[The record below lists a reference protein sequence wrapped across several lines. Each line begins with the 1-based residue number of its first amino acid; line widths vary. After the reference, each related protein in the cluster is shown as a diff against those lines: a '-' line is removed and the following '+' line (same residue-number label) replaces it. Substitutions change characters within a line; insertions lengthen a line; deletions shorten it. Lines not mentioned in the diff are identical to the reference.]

1 MKRLL
6 LLLCFLFSLAPL
18 GAQTNKR
25 IKDLQSRQGQLKRQI
40 EETQTLLNTTKKDV
54 GSQLNSLNALTGQI
68 AERRK
73 YIDTLTSDMAQIDA
87 EMSLVESELLRLQS
101 DLLAHKDD
109 YVASLRYLQRH
120 GSIQQKLMFVFSAK
134 TFAQT
139 LRRLRYVREYAT
151 FQKEQGLA
159 MQQQQQ
165 DISAKRKELEEVKT
179 SKTDLLQQREAERIA
194 LEAQEREKRALV
206 GELQKKQKGLQDE
219 IKKKRAEAN
228 KLNAEIDKLVAAEI
242 EKARKQAEEDAR
254 REAEAK
260 KQAENARRAET
271 KTTTTKE
278 TSKSTT
284 ATTKTVSTSVVA
296 TAPTTTASTTSD
308 KALSANFEQNRGKL
322 PAPITTSYIVVSRF
336 GQYNVEGMKNVT
348 LDNKGIDLQGKQ
360 GAKARAIFNG
370 KVAAIFQLNGL
381 FNVLVRHG
389 QYISV
394 YCNLSS
400 TSVKQGDDVTTRQE
414 LGTVFTDPSNDN
426 RTVLHFQLR
435 KERDKL
441 NPERWLKL

>member
-1 MKRLL
+1 MKRLC
-6 LLLCFLFSLAPL
+6 LLLCMLLCLAPL

-25 IKDLQSRQGQLKRQI
+25 IKDLQNRQGQLRKQI
-40 EETQTLLNTTKKDV
+40 EETQTLLNSTKKDV
-54 GSQLNSLNALTGQI
+54 GSQLNTLNALTGQI
-68 AERRK
+68 DERRR

-87 EMSLVESELLRLQS
+87 EMNLVEAQLSRLQT
-101 DLLAHKDD
+101 DLLAQKDD

-120 GSIQQKLMFVFSAK
+120 GSIQQKLMFIFSAGSL
-134 TFAQT
+134 AQT
-139 LRRLRYVREYAT
+139 LRRLRYLREYAT
-151 FQKEQGLA
+151 YQKTQGLV

-165 DISAKRKELEEVKT
+165 DISAKRKELEEVRA
-179 SKTDLLQQREAERIA
+179 SKTDLLQQREAERMV
-194 LEAQEREKRALV
+194 LETQQREQRALV
-206 GELQKKQKGLQDE
+206 NELQKKQKGLQDE
-219 IKKKRAEAN
+219 IRKKQAEAN

-242 EKARKQAEEDAR
+242 EKARKQAEEEAR

-260 KQAENARRAET
+260 KQAEAAKRTET
-271 KTTTTKE
+271 KTVAKTTAKPATTKTA
-278 TSKSTT
+278 TSAKSTT
-284 ATTKTVSTSVVA
+284 AP
-296 TAPTTTASTTSD
+296 APASSAGTD
-308 KALSANFEQNRGKL
+308 KALSANFEQNRGRL

-336 GQYNVEGMKNVT
+336 GQYNVQGMKNVT
-348 LDNKGIDLQGKQ
+348 LDNKGIDLQGKP
-360 GAKARAIFNG
+360 GAKARAVFNG

-414 LGTVFTDPSNDN
+414 LGIVFTDTSNDN

>member
-1 MKRLL
+1 MKRLC
-6 LLLCFLFSLAPL
+6 LLLCMLLCLAPL

-25 IKDLQSRQGQLKRQI
+25 IKDLQNRQGQLRKQI
-40 EETQTLLNTTKKDV
+40 EETQALLNSTKKDV
-54 GSQLNSLNALTGQI
+54 GSQLNTLNTLTGQI
-68 AERRK
+68 DERRR

-87 EMSLVESELLRLQS
+87 EMNLVEAQLSRLQT
-101 DLLAHKDD
+101 DLLAQKDD

-120 GSIQQKLMFVFSAK
+120 GSIQQKLMFIFSAGSL
-134 TFAQT
+134 AQT

-151 FQKEQGLA
+151 YQKAQGLA

-165 DISAKRKELEEVKT
+165 DISAKRKELEEVRA
-179 SKTDLLQQREAERIA
+179 SKTDLLQQREAERRV
-194 LEAQEREKRALV
+194 LETQQREQRALV
-206 GELQKKQKGLQDE
+206 NELQKTQKGLQDE
-219 IKKKRAEAN
+219 IRKKQAEAN

-242 EKARKQAEEDAR
+242 EKARKQAEEEAR

-260 KQAENARRAET
+260 KQAEAAKRTEAKTVAKTNAKPATT
-271 KTTTTKE
+271 KTA
-278 TSKSTT
+278 TSAKSTT
-284 ATTKTVSTSVVA
+284 AP
-296 TAPTTTASTTSD
+296 APASSASTD
-308 KALSANFEQNRGKL
+308 KALSANFEQNRGRL

-336 GQYNVEGMKNVT
+336 GQYNVQGMKNVT
-348 LDNKGIDLQGKQ
+348 LDNKGIDLQGKP
-360 GAKARAIFNG
+360 GAKARAVFNG

-400 TSVKQGDDVTTRQE
+400 TSVKQGDDVNTRQE
-414 LGTVFTDPSNDN
+414 LGTVFTDTSNDN

>member
-1 MKRLL
+1 MKRLC
-6 LLLCFLFSLAPL
+6 LLLCMLLCLAPL

-25 IKDLQSRQGQLKRQI
+25 IKDLQNRQGQLRKQI
-40 EETQTLLNTTKKDV
+40 EETQTLLNSTKKDV
-54 GSQLNSLNALTGQI
+54 GSQLNTLNALTGQI
-68 AERRK
+68 DERRR

-87 EMSLVESELLRLQS
+87 EMNLVEAQLSRLQT
-101 DLLAHKDD
+101 DLLAQKDD

-120 GSIQQKLMFVFSAK
+120 GSIQQKLMFIFSAGSL
-134 TFAQT
+134 AQT

-151 FQKEQGLA
+151 YQKTQGLV

-165 DISAKRKELEEVKT
+165 DISAKRKELEEVRA
-179 SKTDLLQQREAERIA
+179 SKTDLLQQREAERMV
-194 LEAQEREKRALV
+194 LETQQREQRALV
-206 GELQKKQKGLQDE
+206 NELQKKQKELQDE
-219 IKKKRAEAN
+219 IRKKQAEAN

-242 EKARKQAEEDAR
+242 EKARKQAEEEAR

-260 KQAENARRAET
+260 KQAEAAKRTEAKTVAKTNAKPATT
-271 KTTTTKE
+271 KTA
-278 TSKSTT
+278 TSAKSTT
-284 ATTKTVSTSVVA
+284 AP
-296 TAPTTTASTTSD
+296 APASSASTD
-308 KALSANFEQNRGKL
+308 KALSANFEQNRGRL

-336 GQYNVEGMKNVT
+336 GQYNVQGMKNVT
-348 LDNKGIDLQGKQ
+348 LDNKGIDLQGKP
-360 GAKARAIFNG
+360 GAKARAVFNG

-400 TSVKQGDDVTTRQE
+400 TSVKQGDDVNTRQE
-414 LGTVFTDPSNDN
+414 LGTVFTDTSNDN

>member
-1 MKRLL
+1 MKRLC
-6 LLLCFLFSLAPL
+6 LLLCMLLCLAPL

-25 IKDLQSRQGQLKRQI
+25 IKDLQNRQGQLRKQI
-40 EETQTLLNTTKKDV
+40 EETQTLLNSTKKDV
-54 GSQLNSLNALTGQI
+54 GSQLNTLNALTGQI
-68 AERRK
+68 DERRR

-87 EMSLVESELLRLQS
+87 EMNLVEAQLSRLQT
-101 DLLAHKDD
+101 DLLAQKDD

-120 GSIQQKLMFVFSAK
+120 GSIQQKLMFIFSAGSL
-134 TFAQT
+134 AQT

-151 FQKEQGLA
+151 YQKAQGLA

-165 DISAKRKELEEVKT
+165 DISAKRKELEEVRA
-179 SKTDLLQQREAERIA
+179 SKTDLLQQREAERMV
-194 LEAQEREKRALV
+194 LETQQREQRALV
-206 GELQKKQKGLQDE
+206 NELQKKQKGLQDE
-219 IKKKRAEAN
+219 IRKKQAEAN

-242 EKARKQAEEDAR
+242 EKARKQAEEEAR

-260 KQAENARRAET
+260 KQAEAAKRTEAKTVAKTNA
-271 KTTTTKE
+271 KP
-278 TSKSTT
+278 
-284 ATTKTVSTSVVA
+284 ATTKTVTSAKST
-296 TAPTTTASTTSD
+296 TAPAPASSASTD
-308 KALSANFEQNRGKL
+308 KALSANFEQNRGRL

-336 GQYNVEGMKNVT
+336 GQYNVQGMKNVT
-348 LDNKGIDLQGKQ
+348 LDNKGIDLQGKP
-360 GAKARAIFNG
+360 GAKARAVFNG

-400 TSVKQGDDVTTRQE
+400 TSVKQGDDVNTRQE
-414 LGTVFTDPSNDN
+414 LGTVFIDTSNDN

>member
-1 MKRLL
+1 M
-6 LLLCFLFSLAPL
+6 LLCLAPL

-25 IKDLQSRQGQLKRQI
+25 IKDLQNRQGQLRKQI
-40 EETQTLLNTTKKDV
+40 EETQTLLNSTKKDV
-54 GSQLNSLNALTGQI
+54 GSQLNTLNALTGQI
-68 AERRK
+68 DERRR

-87 EMSLVESELLRLQS
+87 EMNLVEAQLSRLQT
-101 DLLAHKDD
+101 DLLAQKDD

-120 GSIQQKLMFVFSAK
+120 GSIQQKLMFIFSAGSL
-134 TFAQT
+134 AQT

-151 FQKEQGLA
+151 YQKAQGLA

-165 DISAKRKELEEVKT
+165 DISAKRKELEEVRA
-179 SKTDLLQQREAERIA
+179 SKTDLLQQREAERRV
-194 LEAQEREKRALV
+194 LETQQREQRALV
-206 GELQKKQKGLQDE
+206 NELQKTQKGLQDE
-219 IKKKRAEAN
+219 IRKKQAEAN

-242 EKARKQAEEDAR
+242 EKARKQAEEEAR

-260 KQAENARRAET
+260 KQAEAAKRTEAKTVAKTNAKPATT
-271 KTTTTKE
+271 KTA
-278 TSKSTT
+278 TSAKSTT
-284 ATTKTVSTSVVA
+284 AP
-296 TAPTTTASTTSD
+296 APASSASTD
-308 KALSANFEQNRGKL
+308 KALSANFEQNRGRL

-336 GQYNVEGMKNVT
+336 GQYNVQGMKNVT
-348 LDNKGIDLQGKQ
+348 LDNKGIDLQGKP
-360 GAKARAIFNG
+360 GAKARAVFNG

-400 TSVKQGDDVTTRQE
+400 TSVKQGDDVNTRQE
-414 LGTVFTDPSNDN
+414 LGTVFTDTSNDN

>member
-1 MKRLL
+1 MKRLC
-6 LLLCFLFSLAPL
+6 LLLCMLLCLAPL

-25 IKDLQSRQGQLKRQI
+25 IKDLQNRQGQLRKQI
-40 EETQTLLNTTKKDV
+40 EETQTLLNSTKKDV
-54 GSQLNSLNALTGQI
+54 GSQLNTLNALTGQI
-68 AERRK
+68 DERRR

-87 EMSLVESELLRLQS
+87 EMNLVEAQLSRLQT
-101 DLLAHKDD
+101 DLLAQKDD

-120 GSIQQKLMFVFSAK
+120 GSIQQKLMFIFSAGSL
-134 TFAQT
+134 AQT

-151 FQKEQGLA
+151 YQKTQGLA

-165 DISAKRKELEEVKT
+165 DISAKRKELEEVRA
-179 SKTDLLQQREAERIA
+179 SKTDLLQQREAERMV
-194 LEAQEREKRALV
+194 LETQQREQRALV
-206 GELQKKQKGLQDE
+206 NELQKKQKGLQDE
-219 IKKKRAEAN
+219 IRKKQAEAN

-242 EKARKQAEEDAR
+242 EKARKQAEEEAR

-260 KQAENARRAET
+260 KQAEAAKRTET
-271 KTTTTKE
+271 KTVAKTAAKPATTKMA
-278 TSKSTT
+278 TSAKSTT
-284 ATTKTVSTSVVA
+284 A
-296 TAPTTTASTTSD
+296 PASASSAGTD
-308 KALSANFEQNRGKL
+308 KALSANFEQNRGRL

-336 GQYNVEGMKNVT
+336 GQYNVQGMKNVT
-348 LDNKGIDLQGKQ
+348 LYNKGIDLQGKP
-360 GAKARAIFNG
+360 GAKARAVFNG

-400 TSVKQGDDVTTRQE
+400 TSVKQGDDVNTRQE
-414 LGTVFTDPSNDN
+414 LGTVFTDTSNDN

>member
-1 MKRLL
+1 MKRLC
-6 LLLCFLFSLAPL
+6 LLLCMLLCLAPL

-25 IKDLQSRQGQLKRQI
+25 IKDLQNRQGQLRKQI
-40 EETQTLLNTTKKDV
+40 EETQTLLNSTKKDV
-54 GSQLNSLNALTGQI
+54 GSQLNTLNALTGQI
-68 AERRK
+68 DERRR

-87 EMSLVESELLRLQS
+87 EMNLVEAQLSRLQT
-101 DLLAHKDD
+101 DLLAQKDD

-120 GSIQQKLMFVFSAK
+120 GSIQQKLMFIFSAGSL
-134 TFAQT
+134 AQT

-151 FQKEQGLA
+151 YQKAQGLA

-165 DISAKRKELEEVKT
+165 DISAKRKELEEVRA
-179 SKTDLLQQREAERIA
+179 SKTDLLQQREAERRV
-194 LEAQEREKRALV
+194 LETQQREQRALV
-206 GELQKKQKGLQDE
+206 NELQKTQKGLQDE
-219 IKKKRAEAN
+219 IRKKQAEAN

-242 EKARKQAEEDAR
+242 EKARKQAEEEAR

-260 KQAENARRAET
+260 KQAEAAKRTEAKTVAKTNAKPATT
-271 KTTTTKE
+271 KTA
-278 TSKSTT
+278 TSAKSTT
-284 ATTKTVSTSVVA
+284 AT
-296 TAPTTTASTTSD
+296 APASSASTD
-308 KALSANFEQNRGKL
+308 KALSANFEQNRGRL

-336 GQYNVEGMKNVT
+336 GQYNVQGMKNVT
-348 LDNKGIDLQGKQ
+348 LDNKGIDLQGKP
-360 GAKARAIFNG
+360 GAKARAVFNG

-400 TSVKQGDDVTTRQE
+400 TSVKQGDDVNTRQE
-414 LGTVFTDPSNDN
+414 LGTVFTDTSNDN

>member
-1 MKRLL
+1 MKRLC
-6 LLLCFLFSLAPL
+6 LLLCMLLCLAPL

-25 IKDLQSRQGQLKRQI
+25 IKDLQNRQGQLRKQI
-40 EETQTLLNTTKKDV
+40 EETQTLLNSTKKDV
-54 GSQLNSLNALTGQI
+54 GSQLNTLNTLMGQI
-68 AERRK
+68 DERRR

-87 EMSLVESELLRLQS
+87 EMNLVEAQLSRLQT
-101 DLLAHKDD
+101 DLLAQKDD

-120 GSIQQKLMFVFSAK
+120 GSIQQKLMFIFSAGSL
-134 TFAQT
+134 AQT

-151 FQKEQGLA
+151 YQKAQGLA

-165 DISAKRKELEEVKT
+165 DISAKRKELEEVRA
-179 SKTDLLQQREAERIA
+179 SKTDLLQQREAERRV
-194 LEAQEREKRALV
+194 LETQQREQRALV
-206 GELQKKQKGLQDE
+206 NELQKTQKGLQDE
-219 IKKKRAEAN
+219 IRKKQAEAN

-242 EKARKQAEEDAR
+242 EKARKQAEEEAR

-260 KQAENARRAET
+260 KQAEAAKRTEAKTVAKTNAKPATT
-271 KTTTTKE
+271 KTA
-278 TSKSTT
+278 TSAKSTT
-284 ATTKTVSTSVVA
+284 AP
-296 TAPTTTASTTSD
+296 APASSASTD
-308 KALSANFEQNRGKL
+308 KALSANFEQNRGRL

-336 GQYNVEGMKNVT
+336 GQYNVQGMKNVT
-348 LDNKGIDLQGKQ
+348 LDNKGIDLQGKP
-360 GAKARAIFNG
+360 GAKARAVFNG

-400 TSVKQGDDVTTRQE
+400 TSVKQGDDVNTRQE
-414 LGTVFTDPSNDN
+414 LGTVFTDTSNDN

>member
-1 MKRLL
+1 MKRLC
-6 LLLCFLFSLAPL
+6 LLLCMLLCLAPL

-25 IKDLQSRQGQLKRQI
+25 IKDLQNRQGQLRKQI
-40 EETQTLLNTTKKDV
+40 EETQTLLNSTKKDV
-54 GSQLNSLNALTGQI
+54 GSQLNTLNALTGQI
-68 AERRK
+68 DERRR

-87 EMSLVESELLRLQS
+87 EMNLVEAQLSRLQT
-101 DLLAHKDD
+101 DLLAQKDD

-120 GSIQQKLMFVFSAK
+120 GSIQQKLMFIFSAGSL
-134 TFAQT
+134 AQT

-151 FQKEQGLA
+151 YQKAQGLA

-165 DISAKRKELEEVKT
+165 DISAKRKELEEVRA
-179 SKTDLLQQREAERIA
+179 SKTDLLQQREAERMV
-194 LEAQEREKRALV
+194 LETQQREQRALV
-206 GELQKKQKGLQDE
+206 NELQKKQKGLQDE
-219 IKKKRAEAN
+219 IRKKQAEAN

-242 EKARKQAEEDAR
+242 EKARKQAEEEAR

-260 KQAENARRAET
+260 KQAEAAKRTEAKTVAKTNAKPATT
-271 KTTTTKE
+271 KTA
-278 TSKSTT
+278 TSAKSTT
-284 ATTKTVSTSVVA
+284 AP
-296 TAPTTTASTTSD
+296 APASSASTD
-308 KALSANFEQNRGKL
+308 KALSANFEQNRGRL

-336 GQYNVEGMKNVT
+336 GQYNVQGMKNVT
-348 LDNKGIDLQGKQ
+348 LDNKGIDLQGKP
-360 GAKARAIFNG
+360 GAKARAVFNG

-414 LGTVFTDPSNDN
+414 LGTVFIDTSNDN

>member
-1 MKRLL
+1 MKRLC
-6 LLLCFLFSLAPL
+6 LLLCMLLCLAPL

-25 IKDLQSRQGQLKRQI
+25 IKDLQNRQGQLRKQI
-40 EETQTLLNTTKKDV
+40 EETQTLLNSTKKDV
-54 GSQLNSLNALTGQI
+54 GSQLNTLNALTGQI
-68 AERRK
+68 DERRR

-87 EMSLVESELLRLQS
+87 EMNLVEAQLSRLQT
-101 DLLAHKDD
+101 DLLAQKDD

-120 GSIQQKLMFVFSAK
+120 GSIQQKLMFIFSAGSL
-134 TFAQT
+134 AQT

-151 FQKEQGLA
+151 YQKTQGLV

-165 DISAKRKELEEVKT
+165 DISAKRKELEEVRA
-179 SKTDLLQQREAERIA
+179 SKTDLLQQREAERMV
-194 LEAQEREKRALV
+194 LETQQREQRALV
-206 GELQKKQKGLQDE
+206 NELQKKQKGLQDE
-219 IKKKRAEAN
+219 IRKKQAEAN

-242 EKARKQAEEDAR
+242 EKARKQAEEEAR

-260 KQAENARRAET
+260 KQAEAAKRTEAKTVAKTNA
-271 KTTTTKE
+271 KP
-278 TSKSTT
+278 
-284 ATTKTVSTSVVA
+284 ATTKTVTSAKST
-296 TAPTTTASTTSD
+296 TAPAPASSASTD
-308 KALSANFEQNRGKL
+308 KALSANFEQNRGRL

-336 GQYNVEGMKNVT
+336 GQYNVQGMKNVT
-348 LDNKGIDLQGKQ
+348 LDNKGIDLQGKP
-360 GAKARAIFNG
+360 GAKARAVFNG

-414 LGTVFTDPSNDN
+414 LGTVFTDTSNDN

>member
-1 MKRLL
+1 MKRLC
-6 LLLCFLFSLAPL
+6 LLLCILLCLAPL

-25 IKDLQSRQGQLKRQI
+25 IKDLQNRQGRLRKQI
-40 EETQTLLNTTKKDV
+40 EETQTLLNSTKKDV
-54 GSQLNSLNALTGQI
+54 GSQLNTLNTLTGQI
-68 AERRK
+68 DERRR

-87 EMSLVESELLRLQS
+87 EMNLVEAQLSRLQT
-101 DLLAHKDD
+101 DLLAQKDD

-120 GSIQQKLMFVFSAK
+120 GSIQQKLMFIFSAGSL
-134 TFAQT
+134 AQT
-139 LRRLRYVREYAT
+139 SRRLRYVREYAT
-151 FQKEQGLA
+151 YQKAQGLA

-165 DISAKRKELEEVKT
+165 DISAKRKELEEVRA
-179 SKTDLLQQREAERIA
+179 SKTDLLQQREAERRV
-194 LEAQEREKRALV
+194 LEKQQREQRALV
-206 GELQKKQKGLQDE
+206 NELQKTQKGLQDE
-219 IKKKRAEAN
+219 IRKKQAEAN

-242 EKARKQAEEDAR
+242 EKARKQAEEEAR

-260 KQAENARRAET
+260 KQAEAAKRTEAKTVAKTNAKPATT
-271 KTTTTKE
+271 KTA
-278 TSKSTT
+278 TSAKSTT
-284 ATTKTVSTSVVA
+284 AP
-296 TAPTTTASTTSD
+296 APASSASTD
-308 KALSANFEQNRGKL
+308 KALSANFEQNRGRL

-336 GQYNVEGMKNVT
+336 GQYNVQGMKNVT
-348 LDNKGIDLQGKQ
+348 LDNKGIDLQGKP
-360 GAKARAIFNG
+360 GAKARAVFNG

-414 LGTVFTDPSNDN
+414 LGTVFTDTSNDN

>member
-1 MKRLL
+1 MKRLC
-6 LLLCFLFSLAPL
+6 LLLCMLLCLAPL

-25 IKDLQSRQGQLKRQI
+25 IKDLQNRQGQLRKQI
-40 EETQTLLNTTKKDV
+40 EETQTLLNSTKKDV
-54 GSQLNSLNALTGQI
+54 GSQLNTLNALTGQI
-68 AERRK
+68 DERRR

-87 EMSLVESELLRLQS
+87 EMNLVEAQLSRLQT
-101 DLLAHKDD
+101 DLLAQKDD

-120 GSIQQKLMFVFSAK
+120 GSIQQKLMFIFSAGSL
-134 TFAQT
+134 AQT

-151 FQKEQGLA
+151 YQKAQGLA

-165 DISAKRKELEEVKT
+165 DISAKRKELEEVRA
-179 SKTDLLQQREAERIA
+179 SKTDLLQQREAERRV
-194 LEAQEREKRALV
+194 LEKQQREQRALV
-206 GELQKKQKGLQDE
+206 NELQKTQKGLQDE
-219 IKKKRAEAN
+219 IRKKQAEAN

-242 EKARKQAEEDAR
+242 EKARKQAEEEAR

-260 KQAENARRAET
+260 KQAEAAKRTEAKTVAKTNAKPATT
-271 KTTTTKE
+271 KTA
-278 TSKSTT
+278 TSAKSTT
-284 ATTKTVSTSVVA
+284 AP
-296 TAPTTTASTTSD
+296 APASSASTD
-308 KALSANFEQNRGKL
+308 KALSANFEQNRGRL

-336 GQYNVEGMKNVT
+336 GQYNVQGMKNVT
-348 LDNKGIDLQGKQ
+348 LDNKGIDLQGKP
-360 GAKARAIFNG
+360 GAKARAVFNG

-400 TSVKQGDDVTTRQE
+400 TSVKQGDDVATRQE
-414 LGTVFTDPSNDN
+414 LGTVFTDTSNDN

>member
-1 MKRLL
+1 MKRVL
-6 LLLCFLFSLAPL
+6 LLLCALLCLAPL

-25 IKDLQSRQGQLKRQI
+25 IKDLQSRQGQLKKQI
-40 EETQTLLNTTKKDV
+40 EETQTLLNSTKKDV

-87 EMSLVESELLRLQS
+87 EMSLVESELVRLQS
-101 DLLAHKDD
+101 DLLARKDD

-120 GSIQQKLMFVFSAK
+120 GSIQQRLMFIFSAK
-134 TFAQT
+134 TLAQT

-165 DISAKRKELEEVKT
+165 DISAKRRELEEVRA
-179 SKTDLLQQREAERIA
+179 SKTDLLQQREAERAA
-194 LEAQEREKRALV
+194 LETQEREKRALV
-206 GELQKKQKGLQDE
+206 GELQKKQRGLQDE
-219 IKKKRAEAN
+219 IKKKQAEAN
-228 KLNAEIDKLVAAEI
+228 KLNAQIDQLVAAEV
-242 EKARKQAEEDAR
+242 EKVRKQAEEEAR
-254 REAEAK
+254 KEASAQ
-260 KQAENARRAET
+260 KQAAIAKASTATASKATTAKVAT
-271 KTTTTKE
+271 KPASTTTN
-278 TSKSTT
+278 
-284 ATTKTVSTSVVA
+284 
-296 TAPTTTASTTSD
+296 TSD

-322 PAPITTSYIVVSRF
+322 PAPISTSYIVVSRF

-348 LDNKGIDLQGKQ
+348 LDNKGIDLQGQQ
-360 GAKARAIFNG
+360 GAKARAVFNG
-370 KVAAIFQLNGL
+370 KVAAVFQLNGL

-400 TSVKQGDDVTTRQE
+400 ASVKQGDDVTTRQE
-414 LGTVFTDPSNDN
+414 LGTVFTDTSNDN

>member
-1 MKRLL
+1 MKRLC
-6 LLLCFLFSLAPL
+6 LLLCMLLCLAPL

-25 IKDLQSRQGQLKRQI
+25 IKDLQNRQGQLRKQI
-40 EETQTLLNTTKKDV
+40 EETQTLLNSTKKDV
-54 GSQLNSLNALTGQI
+54 GSQLNTLNALTGQI
-68 AERRK
+68 DERRR

-87 EMSLVESELLRLQS
+87 EMNLVEAQLSRLQT
-101 DLLAHKDD
+101 DLLAQKDD

-120 GSIQQKLMFVFSAK
+120 GSIQQKLMFIFSAGSL
-134 TFAQT
+134 AQT

-151 FQKEQGLA
+151 YQKTQGLV

-165 DISAKRKELEEVKT
+165 DISAKRKELEEVRA
-179 SKTDLLQQREAERIA
+179 SKTDLLQQREAERMV
-194 LEAQEREKRALV
+194 LETQQREQRALV
-206 GELQKKQKGLQDE
+206 NELQKKQKGLQDE
-219 IKKKRAEAN
+219 IRKKQAEAN

-242 EKARKQAEEDAR
+242 EKARKQAEEEAR

-260 KQAENARRAET
+260 KQAEAAKRTET
-271 KTTTTKE
+271 KTVAKTTAKPATTKTA
-278 TSKSTT
+278 TSAKSTT
-284 ATTKTVSTSVVA
+284 AP
-296 TAPTTTASTTSD
+296 APASSAGTD
-308 KALSANFEQNRGKL
+308 KALSANFEQNRGRL

-336 GQYNVEGMKNVT
+336 GQYNVQGMKNVT
-348 LDNKGIDLQGKQ
+348 LDNKGIDLQGKP
-360 GAKARAIFNG
+360 GAKARAVFNG

-414 LGTVFTDPSNDN
+414 LGIVFTDTSNDN

>member
-1 MKRLL
+1 MKRLC
-6 LLLCFLFSLAPL
+6 LLLCILLCLAPL

-25 IKDLQSRQGQLKRQI
+25 IKDLQNRQGQLRKQI
-40 EETQTLLNTTKKDV
+40 EETQTLLNSTKKDV
-54 GSQLNSLNALTGQI
+54 GSQLNTLNALTGQI
-68 AERRK
+68 DERRR

-87 EMSLVESELLRLQS
+87 EMNLVEAQLSRLQT
-101 DLLAHKDD
+101 DLLAQKDD

-120 GSIQQKLMFVFSAK
+120 GSIQQKLMFIFSAGSL
-134 TFAQT
+134 AQT

-151 FQKEQGLA
+151 YQKAQGLA

-165 DISAKRKELEEVKT
+165 DISAKRKELEEVRA
-179 SKTDLLQQREAERIA
+179 SKTDLLQQREAERMV
-194 LEAQEREKRALV
+194 LETQQREQRALV
-206 GELQKKQKGLQDE
+206 NELQKKQKGLQDE
-219 IKKKRAEAN
+219 IRKKQAEAN

-242 EKARKQAEEDAR
+242 EKARKQAEEEAR

-260 KQAENARRAET
+260 KQAEAAKRTEAKTVAKTNAKPATT
-271 KTTTTKE
+271 KTA
-278 TSKSTT
+278 TSAKSTT
-284 ATTKTVSTSVVA
+284 AP
-296 TAPTTTASTTSD
+296 APASSASTD
-308 KALSANFEQNRGKL
+308 KALSANFEQNRGRL

-336 GQYNVEGMKNVT
+336 GQYNVQGMKNVT
-348 LDNKGIDLQGKQ
+348 LDNKGIDLQGKP
-360 GAKARAIFNG
+360 GAKARAVFNG

-414 LGTVFTDPSNDN
+414 LGTVFTDTSNDN

>member
-1 MKRLL
+1 MKRLC
-6 LLLCFLFSLAPL
+6 LLLCMLLCLAPL

-25 IKDLQSRQGQLKRQI
+25 IKDLQNRQGQLRKQI
-40 EETQTLLNTTKKDV
+40 EETQTLLNSTKKDV
-54 GSQLNSLNALTGQI
+54 GSQLNTLNALTGQI
-68 AERRK
+68 DERRR

-87 EMSLVESELLRLQS
+87 EMNLVEAQLSRLQT
-101 DLLAHKDD
+101 DLLAQKDD

-120 GSIQQKLMFVFSAK
+120 GSIQQKLMFIFSAGSL
-134 TFAQT
+134 AQT

-151 FQKEQGLA
+151 YQKAQGLA

-165 DISAKRKELEEVKT
+165 DISAKRKELEEVRA
-179 SKTDLLQQREAERIA
+179 SKTDLLQQREAERRV
-194 LEAQEREKRALV
+194 LETQQREQRALV
-206 GELQKKQKGLQDE
+206 NELQKTQKGLQDE
-219 IKKKRAEAN
+219 IRKKQAEAN

-242 EKARKQAEEDAR
+242 EKARKQAEEEAR

-260 KQAENARRAET
+260 KQAEAAKRTEAKTVAKTNAKPATT
-271 KTTTTKE
+271 KTA
-278 TSKSTT
+278 TSAKSTT
-284 ATTKTVSTSVVA
+284 AP
-296 TAPTTTASTTSD
+296 APASSASTD
-308 KALSANFEQNRGKL
+308 KALSANFEQNRGRL

-336 GQYNVEGMKNVT
+336 GQYNVQGMKNVT
-348 LDNKGIDLQGKQ
+348 LDNKGIDLQGKP
-360 GAKARAIFNG
+360 GAKARAVFNG

-414 LGTVFTDPSNDN
+414 LGTVFTDTSNDN

>member
-1 MKRLL
+1 MKRLC
-6 LLLCFLFSLAPL
+6 LLLCMLLCLAPL

-25 IKDLQSRQGQLKRQI
+25 IKDLQNRQGQLRKQI
-40 EETQTLLNTTKKDV
+40 EETQTLLNSTKKDV
-54 GSQLNSLNALTGQI
+54 GSQLNTLNALTGQI
-68 AERRK
+68 DERRR

-87 EMSLVESELLRLQS
+87 EMNLVEAQLSRLQT
-101 DLLAHKDD
+101 DLLAQKDD

-120 GSIQQKLMFVFSAK
+120 GSIQQKLMFIFSAGSL
-134 TFAQT
+134 AQT

-151 FQKEQGLA
+151 YQKTQGLV

-165 DISAKRKELEEVKT
+165 DISAKRKELEEVRA
-179 SKTDLLQQREAERIA
+179 SKTDLLQQREAERMV
-194 LEAQEREKRALV
+194 LETQQREQRALV
-206 GELQKKQKGLQDE
+206 NELQKKQKGLLDE
-219 IKKKRAEAN
+219 IRKKQAEAN

-242 EKARKQAEEDAR
+242 EKARKQAEEEAR

-260 KQAENARRAET
+260 KQAEAAKRTET
-271 KTTTTKE
+271 KTVAKTTAKPATTKTA
-278 TSKSTT
+278 TSAKSTT
-284 ATTKTVSTSVVA
+284 AP
-296 TAPTTTASTTSD
+296 APASSAGTD
-308 KALSANFEQNRGKL
+308 KALSANFEQNRGRL

-336 GQYNVEGMKNVT
+336 GQYNVQGMKNVT
-348 LDNKGIDLQGKQ
+348 LDNKGIDLQGKP
-360 GAKARAIFNG
+360 GAKARAVFNG

-414 LGTVFTDPSNDN
+414 LGIVFTDTSNDN

>member
-1 MKRLL
+1 MKRLC
-6 LLLCFLFSLAPL
+6 LLLCMLLCLAPL

-25 IKDLQSRQGQLKRQI
+25 IKDLQNRQGQLRKQI
-40 EETQTLLNTTKKDV
+40 EETQTLLNSTKKDV
-54 GSQLNSLNALTGQI
+54 GSQLNTLNALTGQI
-68 AERRK
+68 DERRR

-87 EMSLVESELLRLQS
+87 EMNLVEAQLSRLQT
-101 DLLAHKDD
+101 DLLAQKDD

-120 GSIQQKLMFVFSAK
+120 GSIQQKLMFIFSAGSL
-134 TFAQT
+134 AQT

-151 FQKEQGLA
+151 YQKAQGLA
-159 MQQQQQ
+159 KQQQQQ
-165 DISAKRKELEEVKT
+165 DISAKRKELEEVRA
-179 SKTDLLQQREAERIA
+179 SKTDLLQQREAERRV
-194 LEAQEREKRALV
+194 LETQQREQRALV
-206 GELQKKQKGLQDE
+206 NELQKTQKGLQDE
-219 IKKKRAEAN
+219 IRKKQAEAN

-242 EKARKQAEEDAR
+242 EKARKQAEEEAR

-260 KQAENARRAET
+260 KQAEAVKRTET
-271 KTTTTKE
+271 KTVTKTAAKPATTKTA
-278 TSKSTT
+278 TSAKSTT
-284 ATTKTVSTSVVA
+284 AL
-296 TAPTTTASTTSD
+296 APASLASTD
-308 KALSANFEQNRGKL
+308 KALSANFEQNRGRL

-336 GQYNVEGMKNVT
+336 GQYNVQGMKNVT
-348 LDNKGIDLQGKQ
+348 LDNKGIDLQGKP
-360 GAKARAIFNG
+360 GAKARAVFNG

-414 LGTVFTDPSNDN
+414 LGTVFTDTSNDN

>member
-1 MKRLL
+1 MKRLC
-6 LLLCFLFSLAPL
+6 LLLCMLLCLAPL

-25 IKDLQSRQGQLKRQI
+25 IKDLQNRQGQLRKQI
-40 EETQTLLNTTKKDV
+40 EETQTLLNSTKKDV
-54 GSQLNSLNALTGQI
+54 GSQLNTLNALTGQI
-68 AERRK
+68 DERRR

-87 EMSLVESELLRLQS
+87 EMNLVEAQLSRLQT
-101 DLLAHKDD
+101 DLLAQKDD

-120 GSIQQKLMFVFSAK
+120 GSIQQKLMFIFSAGSL
-134 TFAQT
+134 AQT

-151 FQKEQGLA
+151 YQKTQGLV

-165 DISAKRKELEEVKT
+165 DISAKRKELEEVRA
-179 SKTDLLQQREAERIA
+179 SKTDLLQQREAERRV
-194 LEAQEREKRALV
+194 LETQQREQRALV
-206 GELQKKQKGLQDE
+206 NELQKTQKGLQDE
-219 IKKKRAEAN
+219 IRKKQAEAN

-242 EKARKQAEEDAR
+242 EKARKQAEEEAR

-260 KQAENARRAET
+260 KQAEAAKRTEAKTVAKTNAKPATT
-271 KTTTTKE
+271 KTA
-278 TSKSTT
+278 TSAKSTT
-284 ATTKTVSTSVVA
+284 AP
-296 TAPTTTASTTSD
+296 APASSASTD
-308 KALSANFEQNRGKL
+308 KALSANFEQNRGRL
-322 PAPITTSYIVVSRF
+322 PAPLTTSYIVVSRF
-336 GQYNVEGMKNVT
+336 GQYNVQGMKNVT
-348 LDNKGIDLQGKQ
+348 LDNKGIDLQGKP
-360 GAKARAIFNG
+360 GAKARAVFNG

-400 TSVKQGDDVTTRQE
+400 TSVKQGDDVNTRQE
-414 LGTVFTDPSNDN
+414 LGTVFTDTSNDN

>member
-1 MKRLL
+1 MKRLC
-6 LLLCFLFSLAPL
+6 LLLCMLLCLAPL

-25 IKDLQSRQGQLKRQI
+25 IKDLQNRQGQLRKQI
-40 EETQTLLNTTKKDV
+40 EETQTLLNSTKKDV
-54 GSQLNSLNALTGQI
+54 GSQLNTLNALTGQI
-68 AERRK
+68 DERRR

-87 EMSLVESELLRLQS
+87 EMNLVEAQLSRLQT
-101 DLLAHKDD
+101 DLLAQKDD

-120 GSIQQKLMFVFSAK
+120 GSIQQKLMFIFSAGSL
-134 TFAQT
+134 AQT

-151 FQKEQGLA
+151 YQKAQGLA

-165 DISAKRKELEEVKT
+165 DISAKRKELEEVRA
-179 SKTDLLQQREAERIA
+179 SKTDLLQQREAERRV
-194 LEAQEREKRALV
+194 LETQQREQRALV
-206 GELQKKQKGLQDE
+206 NELQKTQKGLQDE
-219 IKKKRAEAN
+219 IRKKQAEAN

-242 EKARKQAEEDAR
+242 EKARKQAEEEAR

-260 KQAENARRAET
+260 KQAEAAKRTEAKTVAKTNAKPATT
-271 KTTTTKE
+271 KTA
-278 TSKSTT
+278 TSAKSTT
-284 ATTKTVSTSVVA
+284 AP
-296 TAPTTTASTTSD
+296 APASSASTD
-308 KALSANFEQNRGKL
+308 KALSANFEQNRGRL

-336 GQYNVEGMKNVT
+336 GQYNVQGMKNVT
-348 LDNKGIDLQGKQ
+348 LDNKGIDLQGKP
-360 GAKARAIFNG
+360 GAKARAVFNG

-400 TSVKQGDDVTTRQE
+400 TSVKQGDDVNTRQE
-414 LGTVFTDPSNDN
+414 LGTVFTDTSNDN

>member
-1 MKRLL
+1 MKRLCL
-6 LLLCFLFSLAPL
+6 LFCILLCLAPL

-25 IKDLQSRQGQLKRQI
+25 IKDLQNRQGQLRKQI
-40 EETQTLLNTTKKDV
+40 EETQTLLNSTKKDV
-54 GSQLNSLNALTGQI
+54 GSQLNTLNALTGQI
-68 AERRK
+68 DERRR

-87 EMSLVESELLRLQS
+87 EMNLVEAQLSRLQT
-101 DLLAHKDD
+101 DLLAQKDD

-120 GSIQQKLMFVFSAK
+120 GSIQQKLMFIFSAGSL
-134 TFAQT
+134 AQT

-151 FQKEQGLA
+151 YQKAQGLA

-165 DISAKRKELEEVKT
+165 DISAKRKELEEVRA
-179 SKTDLLQQREAERIA
+179 SKTDLLQQREAERRV
-194 LEAQEREKRALV
+194 LETQQREQRALLN
-206 GELQKKQKGLQDE
+206 ELQKTQKGLQDE
-219 IKKKRAEAN
+219 IRKKQAEAN

-242 EKARKQAEEDAR
+242 EKARKQAEEEAR

-260 KQAENARRAET
+260 KQAEAAKRMET
-271 KTTTTKE
+271 KTIVKTAAKP
-278 TSKSTT
+278 
-284 ATTKTVSTSVVA
+284 ATTKTATSAKSA
-296 TAPTTTASTTSD
+296 TAPAPASSASTD
-308 KALSANFEQNRGKL
+308 KALSANFEQNRGRL

-336 GQYNVEGMKNVT
+336 GQYNVQGMKNVT
-348 LDNKGIDLQGKQ
+348 LDNKGIDLQGKP
-360 GAKARAIFNG
+360 GAKARAVFNG

-400 TSVKQGDDVTTRQE
+400 TSVKQGDDVNTRQE
-414 LGTVFTDPSNDN
+414 LGTVFTDTSNDN

>member
-6 LLLCFLFSLAPL
+6 LLLCLLLCLAPL

-25 IKDLQSRQGQLKRQI
+25 IKDLQSRQGQLKQQI
-40 EETQTLLNTTKKDV
+40 EETQSLLNTTKKDV
-54 GSQLNSLNALTGQI
+54 GSQLSSLSVLMGQI
-68 AERRK
+68 DERRK
-73 YIDTLTSDMAQIDA
+73 YIDTLTSDMVQIDA
-87 EMSLVESELLRLQS
+87 EMNLVEAQLVRLQS
-101 DLLAHKDD
+101 DLLAQKDD

-120 GSIQQKLMFVFSAK
+120 GSIQQKLMFIFSAK
-134 TFAQT
+134 TFSQT

-151 FQKEQGLA
+151 YQKEQGLL

-165 DISAKRKELEEVKT
+165 DISAKRRELEEVRA
-179 SKTDLLQQREAERIA
+179 SKTDLLQQREAERSA
-194 LEAQEREKRALV
+194 LEVQQRQQRALV
-206 GELQKKQKGLQDE
+206 SELQKKQKGLQDE
-219 IKKKRAEAN
+219 IKKMQAEAN
-228 KLNAEIDKLVAAEI
+228 KLNAEIDKLVAAEV
-242 EKARKQAEEDAR
+242 EKARKQAEEEAR

-260 KQAENARRAET
+260 KKAEAAKRTENKTAAAT
-271 KTTTTKE
+271 TTAKPAASTAKPATTTTAAAP
-278 TSKSTT
+278 STT
-284 ATTKTVSTSVVA
+284 ASN
-296 TAPTTTASTTSD
+296 TSD

-322 PAPITTSYIVVSRF
+322 PAPISTSYVVVSHF
-336 GQYNVEGMKNVT
+336 GQYNVQGMKNVT

-360 GAKARAIFNG
+360 GAKARAVFNG

-400 TSVKQGDDVTTRQE
+400 TNVKQGDDVTTRQE